1 MAKNTVYSNF
11 HIQINL
17 FLTSLLQQVQQD
29 PIDNATVFLYT
40 DGYFILFKYSLFLLL
55 FLLLLRALRRTRNPK
70 LQVTQSRR
78 ISSMKSMGNQL
89 ISHWLLPMINR

>member
-29 PIDNATVFLYT
+29 PIDNATVFL
-40 DGYFILFKYSLFLLL
+40 
-55 FLLLLRALRRTRNPK
+55 
-70 LQVTQSRR
+70 
-78 ISSMKSMGNQL
+78 
-89 ISHWLLPMINR
+89 